1 MEFSSKKPKNLH
13 FCPLHS
19 ISLGMSLIKPNEI
32 NGLDEKVVDIPIT
45 IVILSV
51 IVK

>member
-1 MEFSSKKPKNLH
+1 MTLF
-13 FCPLHS
+13 
-19 ISLGMSLIKPNEI
+19 NEI

-51 IVK
+51 IVKRFQ